1 MKKSKKPII
10 GGILLGLGVVSFGGI
25 ANADNK
31 VTLVMGALVLIV
43 VGGLLLYFGI
53 KKNKEIAA
61 MPASAAPPVA
71 PTSSGT
77 VLRDMHSKIAGVTF
91 GNDDGTSRQAYIQ
104 KLKPGE
110 ELIVRHMPT
119 SDHPEAIG
127 VFTRKNK
134 QIGYLNA
141 DLAAEINSRY
151 ANNRVKVTVSNI
163 TGGGDKNYGCN
174 IHIIIYG

>member
-10 GGILLGLGVVSFGGI
+10 GGILLGLGVVALGGI
-25 ANADNK
+25 ASTENK
-31 VTLVMGALVLIV
+31 VTLAIGALVLIV

-53 KKNKEIAA
+53 KKNKEIASL
-61 MPASAAPPVA
+61 PASAAPPA
-71 PTSSGT
+71 SSAS

-104 KLKPGE
+104 KLKPGD
-110 ELIVRHMPT
+110 ELIVRHLPT
-119 SDHPEAIG
+119 ADHPEAIG

-141 DLAAEINSRY
+141 DLATEINSRY

-174 IHIIIYG
+174 IHIVIYG

>member
-10 GGILLGLGVVSFGGI
+10 GGILLGLGVVALGGI
-25 ANADNK
+25 ASAENK
-31 VTLVMGALVLIV
+31 VTLAIGALVLIV

-53 KKNKEIAA
+53 KKNKEIASL
-61 MPASAAPPVA
+61 PASAAPPA
-71 PTSSGT
+71 SSAS

-104 KLKPGE
+104 KLKPGD
-110 ELIVRHMPT
+110 ELIVRHLPT
-119 SDHPEAIG
+119 VDHPEAIG

-141 DLAAEINSRY
+141 DLATEINSRY

-174 IHIIIYG
+174 IHIVIYG